1 MKIKILLYGCGLQL
15 MCLLLMAAGVARES
29 ELLVQPRIVQ
39 RKPHDPE
46 AFTQGLLID
55 GDRWLESTGR
65 YGKSELREVDRDSG
79 RVVRA
84 RSLPAHY
91 FGEGLALLNGKLYQ
105 LTWREGVCL
114 VWDRESFELIREF
127 TYSGEGW
134 GLATD
139 GKVLYMSD
147 GTSVIRVLDPETFRE
162 LRRFEVRGPRGAL
175 RNLNELEWVDGELWA
190 NVFETKI
197 IVRILP
203 GSGRVVGVFD
213 FSHLPIAMDW
223 HAKQDVFNG
232 IARDPESGEIW
243 VTGKLWKSLYR
254 IQWPPTADISNIE
267 VRP

>member
-1 MKIKILLYGCGLQL
+1 MQRSFLFRLGVHGLCILLLTGLEL
-15 MCLLLMAAGVARES
+15 WAS
-29 ELLVQPRIVQ
+29 EQVVHPRILE
-39 RKPHDPE
+39 RKPHDPG

-55 GDRWLESTGR
+55 GNRWLESTGR
-65 YGKSELREVDRDSG
+65 YGKSELREVDRESG
-79 RVVRA
+79 RVLRS
-84 RSLPAHY
+84 RSLPARY

-114 VWDRESFELIREF
+114 VWDRESLELIREF
-127 TYSGEGW
+127 RYPGEGW
-134 GLATD
+134 GLTTD

-147 GTSVIRVLDPETFRE
+147 GSSVIRVLNPETFTE
-162 LRRFEVRGPRGAL
+162 LRRFEVRGGRGEV
-175 RNLNELEWVDGELWA
+175 RKLNELEWVDGELWA
-190 NVFETKI
+190 NVFMTNR

-203 GSGRVVGVFD
+203 GSGRVVGVLD

-254 IQWPPTADISNIE
+254 IQWPPVPGENFVDE
-267 VRP
+267 RE